1 MRREREGL
9 ERSHARAMEAA
20 KAAAADERSAWRA
33 AVTEKVKRQAA
44 QREEQLRALLL
55 AERDGELQ
63 QVILRLQQEQAAA
76 LEDAKQQVSW
86 GSEWRCRDDNG
97 VWQGS
102 SRRLSGCSG
111 VCGRTARV
119 R

>member
-1 MRREREGL
+1 MHMRQQSHPHFQHAPSSPVSNWPLFGLCREREGL

-44 QREEQLRALLL
+44 QREEQLRALLM

-76 LEDAKQQVSW
+76 LEDAKQQVSE
-86 GSEWRCRDDNG
+86 S
-97 VWQGS
+97 
-102 SRRLSGCSG
+102 
-111 VCGRTARV
+111 
-119 R
+119 